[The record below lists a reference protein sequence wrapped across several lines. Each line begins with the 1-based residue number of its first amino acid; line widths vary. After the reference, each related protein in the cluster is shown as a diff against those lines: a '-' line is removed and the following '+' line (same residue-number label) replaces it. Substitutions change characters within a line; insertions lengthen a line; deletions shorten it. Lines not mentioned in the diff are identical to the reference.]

1 MEQVDIIE
9 TNLTFVKVLSKR
21 EYTDMIV
28 IHHTGSVHDMD
39 ASAEQ
44 IHSWHINQ
52 DWAGIGY
59 HFVIRK
65 DGTIERGRPE
75 WAIGSHTYGENSHTI
90 GIHISGDFNAAQP
103 TEAQIEKC
111 AMLIANLCD
120 DYDIP
125 TDRDHIVGHGELDP
139 DVTPKGCPGLN
150 LAAKLDTISGKAN
163 YYRFGSPEERAAKE
177 AAWREDLENLRRELS
192 YEEQIWG
199 YLKGRGLND
208 FAAAGVMGNLY
219 AESGLSPTN
228 LENYYESSLGMND
241 KEYTAAVDDG
251 SYDNF
256 VHDSAGYGL
265 AQWTYWSRKQALLE
279 HIKGK
284 GVSIGDLSAQLEYL
298 WHEMQLYPAMMKHLH
313 NADSVE
319 KATSVF
325 MLEFERPADQ
335 SEAAQW
341 SRANFS
347 HDFYRKY
354 AGQTIPQKEQEETEM
369 RYNKISEMPDWA
381 QPTIRKLTLKGILNG
396 GGVKDE
402 NGDPADLDLSKDMI
416 RIYVSNDRAGLYD
429 RD

>member
-1 MEQVDIIE
+1 MEQVDIKE
-9 TNLTFVKVLSKR
+9 TNLDFDMNRIAAR
-21 EYTDMIV
+21 EETNRIV
-28 IHHTGSVHDMD
+28 IHHTGSGDDID

-44 IHSWHINQ
+44 IHGWHKNGNK
-52 DWAGIGY
+52 WAGIGY
-59 HFVIRK
+59 HFVVRK
-65 DGTIERGRPE
+65 DGTIERGRPI
-75 WAIGSHTYGENSHTI
+75 WAMGAHAEGANYDSI
-90 GIHISGDFNAAQP
+90 GIHLSGDFTYAEP
-103 TEAQIEKC
+103 TEIQIEKT

-120 DYDIP
+120 EYDIP
-125 TDRDHIVGHGELDP
+125 TDRNHILGHREVGNSS
-139 DVTPKGCPGLN
+139 CPGDRLF
-150 LAAKLDTISGKAN
+150 AKLDLISGKAN
-163 YYRFGSPEERAAKE
+163 YYRFGSPEEQAAKE

-279 HIKGK
+279 HVKSK

-319 KATSVF
+319 KATSAF

-429 RD
+429 R